1 MALANTI
8 TVAASAPTPAL
19 TFARTEG
26 PVNGGGK
33 FSDVTNGYD
42 LMFANTAAPNKTQ
55 RNYMKITQIKD
66 ATNPYTG
73 GISKQE
79 ASVSISASFPPF
91 GWDAAAKAALVK
103 ALTDALADSDVTTA
117 LFVSNTAL

>member
-1 MALANTI
+1 MSLANTI

-19 TFARTEG
+19 TFVRTHGPFNGEG
-26 PVNGGGK
+26 R

-42 LMFANTAAPNKTQ
+42 LMLSNTNAPNKAK

-79 ASVSISASFPPF
+79 ASVSISVSIPQF
-91 GWDAAAKAALVK
+91 GWDAAASAALVK
-103 ALTDALADSDVTTA
+103 ALTDTLVDSDVTTA
-117 LFVSNTAL
+117 LFVSGTAS